1 MSPTPPAAGPP
12 GPDPEPA
19 PWFPQEQAQEPP
31 RQHPVDPAEAETGEL
46 PAASWFPEEDH
57 PRDQGSAASSE
68 PASLLAGEAVRQHPV
83 DPAEADT
90 GERPAA
96 AWFPEE
102 SPQPGRPPH
111 DPAAAP
117 WFAEE
122 PAQTAQL
129 QPPEAGAEPA
139 QVPPRGRHAAA
150 TPRRHGVGP
159 ILIALVLVAAAVAGG
174 LALHKSGTDS
184 TTPPVAAASKTPEV
198 DRAARA
204 SGVDAVLTA
213 RAEAVRLNKPDQFLA
228 AIDPANKALRAR
240 QRTLFDNL
248 RRFGF
253 ASLKYERLQ
262 EQYDQAI
269 TDKYGP
275 STFVVA
281 VAMTYQIRGI
291 DPVPA
296 RTMLGYTFVQ
306 RPDKKWTLVSDT
318 DLDKRLPRGS
328 HQEAWDVGEVLVKRA
343 PRVLVV
349 VETGQTKLAAS
360 LLTKAGSAVKA
371 VSKSWPGG
379 WTGSGVVIALD
390 DKVVRGADYTLPKNA
405 EDALA
410 MATWVYRSLPGEV
423 SGVGERTDSYVVIN
437 PRNRSKIDARTLA
450 HEFTHVATAPYGTF
464 APRWLVEGA
473 ATWVEFL
480 PMDGARDLAIGTY
493 RQTVRTKY
501 LAKAKAL
508 PADATFF
515 QDSLKSYPLSWL
527 AVDLLIER
535 YGGTELVTLYQ
546 EMAAL
551 GQTQA
556 ERDRIMLEHLGLTEA
571 GLFQA
576 LKAAAAA

>member
-1 MSPTPPAAGPP
+1 VSPTPPAAGPP

-19 PWFPQEQAQEPP
+19 PWFPQEQAQDPP
-31 RQHPVDPAEAETGEL
+31 HLAPRDLSQDDTGEL
-46 PAASWFPEEDH
+46 PWFPEEAAQAPEP
-57 PRDQGSAASSE
+57 PRE
-68 PASLLAGEAVRQHPV
+68 
-83 DPAEADT
+83 
-90 GERPAA
+90 
-96 AWFPEE
+96 
-102 SPQPGRPPH
+102 
-111 DPAAAP
+111 
-117 WFAEE
+117 
-122 PAQTAQL
+122 QL
-129 QPPEAGAEPA
+129 
-139 QVPPRGRHAAA
+139 PRGRHAAA
-150 TPRRHGVGP
+150 PRRRGVGP

-174 LALHKSGTDS
+174 LALHKSGTDGG
-184 TTPPVAAASKTPEV
+184 TTPPVAAAPKTPEV

-204 SGVDAVLTA
+204 SGIDAVLTA
-213 RAEAVRLNKPDQFLA
+213 RADAVKLDKPEQFLA
-228 AIDPANKALRAR
+228 AVDPANKTLRAR

-262 EQYDQAI
+262 EQYDQAL

-318 DLDKRLPRGS
+318 DLDRRLPRGS
-328 HQEAWDVGEVLVKRA
+328 HQEAWDIGEVLVKRA
-343 PRVLVV
+343 PRVLIV
-349 VETGQTKLAAS
+349 VEPGQAKLATS

-437 PRNRSKIDARTLA
+437 PRNRSKVDARTLA
-450 HEFTHVATAPYGTF
+450 HEFTHVATAPYGSF

-480 PMDGARDLAIGTY
+480 PMDGARDLALGTY

-508 PADATFF
+508 PADGTFF
-515 QDSLKSYPLSWL
+515 RDSVTSYPLSWL

-556 ERDRIMLEHLGLTEA
+556 ERDRIMLEHLNLTEA

>member
-19 PWFPQEQAQEPP
+19 PWFPEEQAQEQPQAPEPP
-31 RQHPVDPAEAETGEL
+31 REQ
-46 PAASWFPEEDH
+46 
-57 PRDQGSAASSE
+57 Q
-68 PASLLAGEAVRQHPV
+68 
-83 DPAEADT
+83 
-90 GERPAA
+90 
-96 AWFPEE
+96 
-102 SPQPGRPPH
+102 
-111 DPAAAP
+111 
-117 WFAEE
+117 
-122 PAQTAQL
+122 
-129 QPPEAGAEPA
+129 
-139 QVPPRGRHAAA
+139 PRGRHAAA
-150 TPRRHGVGP
+150 PRRRGVGP
-159 ILIALVLVAAAVAGG
+159 VLIALVLVAAAVAGG
-174 LALHKSGTDS
+174 LALHKSGTEG
-184 TTPPVAAASKTPEV
+184 TTPPVAAAPKTPEV

-213 RAEAVRLNKPDQFLA
+213 RAEAVKLNKPDQFLA
-228 AIDPANKALRAR
+228 AVDPVNKPLRAR

-262 EQYDQAI
+262 EQYDQAL

-306 RPDKKWTLVSDT
+306 RPDKKWTLVSDS
-318 DLDKRLPRGS
+318 DLDRRLPRGS

-349 VETGQTKLAAS
+349 VEPSQTKLAAG

-390 DKVVRGADYTLPKNA
+390 DKMVRGADYTLPKNA

-437 PRNRSKIDARTLA
+437 PRNRSKVDARTLA

-556 ERDRIMLEHLGLTEA
+556 ERDRIMLEHLNMTEA

-576 LKAAAAA
+576 LKTAAAA